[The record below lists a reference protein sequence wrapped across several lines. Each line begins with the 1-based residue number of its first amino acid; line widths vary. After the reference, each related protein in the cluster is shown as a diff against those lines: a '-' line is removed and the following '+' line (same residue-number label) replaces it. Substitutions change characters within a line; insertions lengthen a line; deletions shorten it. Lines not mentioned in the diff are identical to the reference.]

1 MNKNKELIKHAVIFG
16 LMMAGAFI
24 LFDLLN
30 YTFDFAG
37 MGWVMSIL
45 TLFITIAILAVFYIW
60 AGRSYRNKFGD
71 GYLTYGRAFMI
82 CLIMVVAS
90 TLVMALYTYLFYY
103 FFDPQRAA
111 NSAQQ
116 AIQAIQDNANIPDE
130 RKESIIKRMT
140 EGFTPFRMVISS
152 LTSAPIFSIVV
163 GSIVALFMRKREKIS
178 EVF

>member
-24 LFDLLN
+24 LFDLLD
-30 YTFDFAG
+30 YTFDFKLIIKES
-37 MGWVMSIL
+37 VENETV
-45 TLFITIAILAVFYIW
+45 TLWLLPIITFFTSIAIFAVFYIW
-60 AGRSYRNKFGD
+60 AGRTYRNKFGD

-82 CLIMVVAS
+82 CLIMAVAS

-103 FFDPQRAA
+103 LFDPQRAA

-130 RKESIIKRMT
+130 RKEDIIKR
-140 EGFTPFRMVISS
+140 I
-152 LTSAPIFSIVV
+152 L
-163 GSIVALFMRKREKIS
+163 
-178 EVF
+178 